1 MDSAID
7 NGGFAVNESGKPY
20 MIDGINKA
28 LQQIRMCLEI
38 KKGSF
43 VFLPSLGSELWKLDA
58 SKPYL
63 SKQAEMFVKEAVI
76 GIENIEINSV
86 TAEVSEFGS
95 IKVTVAVGYMGKTAN
110 LEVNV
115 NGELQ

>member
-1 MDSAID
+1 MDSALE
-7 NGGFAVNESGKPY
+7 NGGFAVNQIGKPY

-28 LQQIRMCLEI
+28 LQQIRLCLEI

-43 VFLPSLGSELWKLDA
+43 IFLPSLGSELWKLDA

-86 TAEVSEFGS
+86 TAKADKNGN
-95 IKVTVAVGYMGKTAN
+95 ITVTVAVGYLGKTAN
-110 LEVNV
+110 LEVIV
-115 NGELQ
+115 NGEL